1 MKTNFEGISA
11 VFVDID
17 DTLWDFSANSPLA
30 LAETYRHF
38 MGEAGWERF
47 REVYVRKNN
56 ELWELYHHG
65 KVSKDFLVTERFKSA
80 LQAIGY
86 GDLSISVKMN
96 DWYLNNLV
104 ERGTLVPGAKE
115 LLEYLTGRY
124 HVYALSNGFAGFQ
137 YRKLVSGGIERYI
150 EHMVLSDDVG
160 ITKPLPGIFEY
171 AMNYAG
177 TSPDASL
184 MIGDNYDADISGAH
198 NVGWS
203 TIFFNR
209 KGVEVEDSVADA
221 TVRTLNEIVG
231 LL

>member
-1 MKTNFEGISA
+1 MKTIFEGISA

-38 MGEAGWERF
+38 MVEAGWERF

-96 DWYLNNLV
+96 DCTLTTLLNVAL
-104 ERGTLVPGAKE
+104 LSLE
-115 LLEYLTGRY
+115 LKNCWNI
-124 HVYALSNGFAGFQ
+124 SQ
-137 YRKLVSGGIERYI
+137 DGIMCM
-150 EHMVLSDDVG
+150 H
-160 ITKPLPGIFEY
+160 
-171 AMNYAG
+171 
-177 TSPDASL
+177 
-184 MIGDNYDADISGAH
+184 
-198 NVGWS
+198 
-203 TIFFNR
+203 
-209 KGVEVEDSVADA
+209 
-221 TVRTLNEIVG
+221 
-231 LL
+231 